1 MSIGFQSMKEP
12 ENGRFDHEISYHGG
26 AVIAVPYSDGTIRRR
41 MRESREVELEWLK
54 RHGC

>member
-41 MRESREVELEWLK
+41 MRESREVDLEWLK

>member
-26 AVIAVPYSDGTIRRR
+26 AVIAVLYSDETIRRR
-41 MRESREVELEWLK
+41 LREAREVELEWLK
-54 RHGC
+54 RNRL

>member
-1 MSIGFQSMKEP
+1 MSIGFQLMKEP
-12 ENGRFDHEISYHGG
+12 ENGRFDHEIAYHGG

-41 MRESREVELEWLK
+41 MREAGEVELEWLK

>member
-26 AVIAVPYSDGTIRRR
+26 AVIAVPYSDETIRSR
-41 MRESREVELEWLK
+41 MREAREVEFEWLK
-54 RHGC
+54 RNRL